1 MRFQTRKR
9 LLCRLLSCKPP
20 LLHACIANSQNSP
33 KAANFPNGISP
44 AYRGNLTMCFCML
57 RYLKFRYKRYGNIWP
72 KFFEF
77 FTVIALPHPQTNL
90 ANTV

>member
-1 MRFQTRKR
+1 
-9 LLCRLLSCKPP
+9 
-20 LLHACIANSQNSP
+20 
-33 KAANFPNGISP
+33 
-44 AYRGNLTMCFCML
+44 ML